1 MKEEPHIQIQPIGPE
16 KKKQICEW
24 VNRRQKT
31 IVFPK
36 FSTFFFPDSL
46 PPHYTKRYSYLN
58 I

>member
-16 KKKQICEW
+16 KKNKS
-24 VNRRQKT
+24 VNEYLRQKT

-46 PPHYTKRYSYLN
+46 PPQYTKRY